1 MGDAVRD
8 ALKKG
13 LSIKEVEA
21 LLGPAATAGEQKEGT
36 LLVLKR
42 TYKKD
47 GMLVT
52 ARFVNDVMIDF
63 AITPQ

>member
-1 MGDAVRD
+1 GMS